1 MTLLDDFVKP
11 WPKGAM
17 SGDFTIETGAQPFV
31 SQVEGLLA
39 WWTLAGADQPVC
51 EEPVGW
57 LRPPAIAR
65 TVAGPTPKAVPGAF
79 PGELSAFHD
88 WLATSPDLPENAWPG
103 PRVLPQGQQN
113 PRLMIIVEAPEPEP
127 LQPGVLF
134 EQEAARLLTRIV
146 SVVGLRLED
155 CYLASLS
162 TVAPPGRI
170 LAAPVL
176 AALTERMRWHIGLVA
191 PSALLLLGDQASRAL
206 MSTEGAEKDKN
217 LPFVN
222 HSGGIVGAASI
233 AHPRVML
240 GQPSAKAEAWRALQG
255 LAKGW
260 GQ

>member
-1 MTLLDDFVKP
+1 
-11 WPKGAM
+11 M
-17 SGDFTIETGAQPFV
+17 SGDFTIHMGTQPV
-31 SQVEGLLA
+31 MSQVEGLLA
-39 WWTLAGADQPVC
+39 WWALAGVEQPVC

-57 LRPPAIAR
+57 LRPPATSR
-65 TVAGPTPKAVPGAF
+65 TDAGPTPAAAPGRF

-103 PRVLPQGQQN
+103 PRVLPRGAQN
-113 PRLMIIVEAPEPEP
+113 TRLMIIVEAPEPEP
-127 LQPGVLF
+127 SQPGALF
-134 EQEAARLLTRIV
+134 GPEAARLLTRIA
-146 SVVGLRLED
+146 SAVGLRLEE

-162 TVAPPGRI
+162 IVAPPGRI

-176 AALTERMRWHIGLVA
+176 AALTERMRHHIGLVA

-206 MSTEGAEKDKN
+206 VSTEGAKKGKN

-222 HSGGIVGAASI
+222 HSGGIVDAASI

-240 GQPSAKAEAWRALQG
+240 GQPSAKAEAWRVLQD
-255 LAKGW
+255 LTKGW